1 MNRLVKASVTSGWRN
16 RQTRTF
22 EGRMVNPCE
31 FKSHPRHQRE
41 GFDDLLFFCF
51 HIPHMRDFFCLFHK
65 NLHKGPNFRRK
76 KGGLNIEVTN
86 EKSAYKPIN
95 TWKKV
100 KRLIGLLTNC
110 YIFVLSVA
118 IDPF

>member
-51 HIPHMRDFFCLFHK
+51 HPAHAGFFYRFILKATVNSRIFA
-65 NLHKGPNFRRK
+65 GK
-76 KGGLNIEVTN
+76 K
-86 EKSAYKPIN
+86 AD
-95 TWKKV
+95 
-100 KRLIGLLTNC
+100 LT
-110 YIFVLSVA
+110 
-118 IDPF
+118 